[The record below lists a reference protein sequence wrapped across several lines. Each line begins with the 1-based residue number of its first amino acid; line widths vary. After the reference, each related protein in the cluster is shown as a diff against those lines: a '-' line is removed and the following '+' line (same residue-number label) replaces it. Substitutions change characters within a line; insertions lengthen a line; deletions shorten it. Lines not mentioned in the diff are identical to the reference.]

1 MALTGYCDTIR
12 GEIEAERISYDE
24 LTELQSLVEHIDK
37 SDIQLLEAAGVEE
50 NLCPDNLEWTEGGD
64 GVEFEY
70 WKDTETEKLFKV
82 EIEIVRDFNGKEEVK

>member
-1 MALTGYCDTIR
+1 MNYSKI
-12 GEIEAERISYDE
+12 IF
-24 LTELQSLVEHIDK
+24 SLILAFSFSLIACE
-37 SDIQLLEAAGVEE
+37 EE